1 MKNIAAL
8 LALLALTACVN
19 APPGAAVQNVP
30 VIPEKTQ
37 VVIPTGLTD
46 ACPPLTK
53 LTLANYTQ
61 GDSTDA
67 LKVWFNQYDM
77 CARRFAKFVTVVT
90 PALNIK
96 EVDPAVPAASGPVA
110 Q

>member
-1 MKNIAAL
+1 MKKIATL
-8 LALLALTACVN
+8 LAALALTACVN
-19 APPGAAVQNVP
+19 APPQPVVPNVP
-30 VIPEKTQ
+30 LVAQKTE

-53 LTLANYTQ
+53 LSLPSYTQ

-67 LKVWFNQYDM
+67 LAVWFNQYNM
-77 CARRFAKFVTVVT
+77 CARRFSKFVGVVT

-96 EVDPAVPAASGPVA
+96 EVDPAVPASGPVA